1 VAGSWQA
8 HRDDV
13 LTVGQ
18 VADRCGV
25 ASSAVRYYDDEGLIV
40 STRTSG
46 GQRRFNRETIRR
58 ISFILAAQRVGR
70 PLAEVR
76 ETLDG
81 LPRNQTPS
89 QADWSRVSTDWRER
103 LDAQIDALTQLR
115 DRLDECIGCGCL
127 SLDRCA
133 IYNPEDKAV
142 SLGKGARFLLGDSA
156 EDIG

>member
-1 VAGSWQA
+1 MAGSSQA

-25 ASSAVRYYDDEGLIV
+25 APSAVRYYDDEGLIV

-89 QADWSRVSTDWRER
+89 QADWSRVSTSWRER
-103 LDAQIDALTQLR
+103 LDDQIDALTQLR

-156 EDIG
+156 DDIG